1 MAHGIDLDGVLD
13 LVDAHAQQAHAMG
26 KKAMEAHNASSQEVD
41 EAARRRLAET
51 RETCLRLGELYTRI
65 AGVYATL
72 AAASK

>member
-1 MAHGIDLDGVLD
+1 MAIDVDSVLD
-13 LVDAHAQQAHAMG
+13 LVTSHAQQAHAMG
-26 KKAMEAHNASSQEVD
+26 QQALEAHNAAGREAD
-41 EAARRRLAET
+41 EAARRRLLET